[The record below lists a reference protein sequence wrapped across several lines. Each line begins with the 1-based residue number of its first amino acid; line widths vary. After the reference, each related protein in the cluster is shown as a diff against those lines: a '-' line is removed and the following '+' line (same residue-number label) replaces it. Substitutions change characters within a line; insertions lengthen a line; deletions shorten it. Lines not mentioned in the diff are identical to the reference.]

1 MQVNW
6 WSTIKNNKSM
16 GSSHWELLITMS
28 FENVRYTGKFSCYR
42 AYIIEKLQLHLKWTL
57 SRALFVEFTKTN

>member
-6 WSTIKNNKSM
+6 WSTRKNNKSM

-28 FENVRYTGKFSCYR
+28 FENVTCTGKFSYYR
-42 AYIIEKLQLHLKWTL
+42 VYIIEKLQLHLKWTL
-57 SRALFVEFTKTN
+57 SRALFVDLTQKN